1 MQPSLLCKGLRG
13 AQWHLGS
20 YDCQNLHHNTHKR
33 GGPKGPPIPPQ
44 GLKMRSWTTKNCAAV
59 IVQRTEG
66 GPLGPPQSSAQWH
79 LGSYDCQNLHHN
91 THKRGGP
98 KWPPIRPQGLK
109 MRSRTTGIFY
119 KKKLHPF
126 ILQKNSFCSSIVLEH
141 IYTWRN
147 IYTSHPHHIAPCLD
161 RHQSNW
167 VVTA

>member
-13 AQWHLGS
+13 
-20 YDCQNLHHNTHKR
+20 
-33 GGPKGPPIPPQ
+33 
-44 GLKMRSWTTKNCAAV
+44 
-59 IVQRTEG
+59 
-66 GPLGPPQSSAQWH
+66 AQWH

-119 KKKLHPF
+119 KKKLLPF

-141 IYTWRN
+141 SGAW
-147 IYTSHPHHIAPCLD
+147 LD
-161 RHQSNW
+161 RHQNVPEQLSCDSVIFVFLHVGIDRLQSEIELWQRNFRLFTCRAW
-167 VVTA
+167 PAPVIFVFLHVRISWYRSAGRSQMPKRS

>member
-13 AQWHLGS
+13 
-20 YDCQNLHHNTHKR
+20 
-33 GGPKGPPIPPQ
+33 
-44 GLKMRSWTTKNCAAV
+44 
-59 IVQRTEG
+59 
-66 GPLGPPQSSAQWH
+66 AQWH

-147 IYTSHPHHIAPCLD
+147 IYTSHPHHCSLSWPAPEQLSCDSVIFVFSACRRYPDIDQLGAAFCRRVLLRPLRYLD
-161 RHQSNW
+161 I
-167 VVTA
+167 